1 MKVKKEEI
9 KQWINDVYTKLRALL
24 SLYGETDG
32 FNKVPEG
39 EAEEEPHEFIRRKI
53 GEIREIEQN
62 FSLYMD
68 EQEIAEVKKLKP
80 ILMDLDP
87 GLVGIDPEV
96 REISDKLGKII
107 SDTWYFFY
115 KHVIQQEADGFTF
128 WWGAVNPHLTYFDRI
143 FDLME
148 KYPET
153 YMNMKV
159 QGGQFVYLDEET
171 LYLRDICHLRI
182 TPEYPGPELVA
193 ERNAYFEKIQERNER
208 ENLNWSKERFF
219 QEELLNT
226 LKLLFEREF
235 KEYL

>member
-9 KQWINDVYTKLRALL
+9 KQWINDVYIKLWELL

-32 FNKVPEG
+32 FNTVPGG
-39 EAEEEPHEFIRRKI
+39 EMEKEPQEFISRKI
-53 GEIREIEQN
+53 REIRRIEQN

-68 EQEIAEVKKLKP
+68 EQEIAEAKKLEP
-80 ILMDLDP
+80 RLMAIDSEAAISR
-87 GLVGIDPEV
+87 IDPEV
-96 REISDKLGKII
+96 GGILFKLNDII
-107 SDTWYFFY
+107 NDTEYFFA
-115 KHVIQQEADGFTF
+115 KHVLYHDVQEVVPSEVSSVVFQ
-128 WWGAVNPHLTYFDRI
+128 WSAVNPNLSYFDRV

-153 YMNMKV
+153 YMV
-159 QGGQFVYLDEET
+159 
-171 LYLRDICHLRI
+171 RSHH
-182 TPEYPGPELVA
+182 PGPELIV
-193 ERNAYFEKIQERNER
+193 ERKAYFEKIKEQNER

-226 LKLLFEREF
+226 LKLLFEDAF